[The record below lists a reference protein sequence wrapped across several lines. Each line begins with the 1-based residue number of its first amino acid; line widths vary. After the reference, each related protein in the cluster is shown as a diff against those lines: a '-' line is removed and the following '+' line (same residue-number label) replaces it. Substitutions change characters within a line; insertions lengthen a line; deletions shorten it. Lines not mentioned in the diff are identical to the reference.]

1 MAKPQKKPEPL
12 RARKS
17 ITVKTPPAKAPSAK
31 AAARLPLAKASVVKA
46 PPAKA
51 RAARARGWEPTAP
64 KPPAAKGG
72 KHPVMELPRSTPRR
86 GSFLPEQPPATEAQI
101 VEALAGKLSA
111 PGAGPR
117 AGLSWLAAAPKST
130 PEVVE
135 PQAPPAPGPAP
146 GEAEAA
152 DVVVS
157 EVKAEEPA
165 AENLHVAA
173 SIAEAPHAEPIT
185 EAPLAVVPVVEE
197 SNVVQPKDAEPVAGT
212 PDLKAWLSQAA
223 ANEQS
228 LSKKV
233 KATASRLGW
242 TLTVQAALFVAF
254 CVMAAKDAPLSGLQ
268 SFLRGGIPLFA
279 MVLICIDLMGLS
291 ASQSMLDT
299 LESERLHFQRL
310 QRMLSDP
317 GGCADSWQKPDSLA
331 AARRLAFLPSL
342 IILGIL
348 LVVWL
353 VLGLTVWFL

>member
-17 ITVKTPPAKAPSAK
+17 ITAKAPPAKAPSAK
-31 AAARLPLAKASVVKA
+31 AAARLPLAKASAVKA
-46 PPAKA
+46 PPTKA
-51 RAARARGWEPTAP
+51 RAGRARGWEPTSP
-64 KPPAAKGG
+64 NPPAAKGG
-72 KHPVMELPRSTPRR
+72 KHPAPEVARASSRR
-86 GSFLPEQPPATEAQI
+86 GASAVEPLPATEAQI

-117 AGLSWLAAAPKST
+117 AGLSWLAAAPKSN

-135 PQAPPAPGPAP
+135 PQAPPAPAPAL
-146 GEAEAA
+146 GEANVA
-152 DVVVS
+152 DLAVPAVN
-157 EVKAEEPA
+157 AEDPV
-165 AENLHVAA
+165 AENLNVATLKTEEPT
-173 SIAEAPHAEPIT
+173 AEAIT
-185 EAPLAVVPVVEE
+185 EAPR
-197 SNVVQPKDAEPVAGT
+197 AELSVAGELRAEE
-212 PDLKAWLSQAA
+212 PKAPEPRTGSADVKEWLSPAA
-223 ANEQS
+223 ANERS
-228 LSKKV
+228 LSKQL
-233 KATASRLGW
+233 KATANRIGW
-242 TLTVQAALFVAF
+242 ILTVQAALFVAF

-268 SFLRGGIPLFA
+268 SFLLGGIPLFA
-279 MVLICIDLMGLS
+279 MVLISIDLMGLS

-299 LESERLHFQRL
+299 LEGERLAFQRL

-317 GGCADSWQKPDSLA
+317 GGCADSVPKPDSFA